1 MVDTPLIY
9 LKKLGNFL
17 KSSSDETKLLEN
29 FIYEI
34 SKVLNSD
41 ITFIDTK
48 GKIIT
53 EINEQM
59 GSIGLKDDLTDEIML
74 EAQAIGQI
82 TGINENK
89 MNITLDNLYISTIDK
104 SIVSNFYSLFLPIF
118 ISNKKFGVIIIY
130 RENEKFDDS
139 IEIVCEYISS
149 IISILIATSNNS
161 KNIEEE
167 RQKSII
173 KSSIGT
179 LSYSELEAIL
189 NIFQE
194 LDKDEGIIIARNIAD
209 KAGITRSVI
218 VNALRKFESSE
229 IIESRSLGMKGT
241 YIKVLNKYLFS
252 ELLKYKK

>member
-82 TGINENK
+82 TGI
-89 MNITLDNLYISTIDK
+89 ISTIDK